1 MPVTMQQVLTEIDKD
16 EPNYA
21 AAAALGPEAL
31 PSLQMIIDADDPL
44 RAAKAAYAA
53 SLIGGPASVAVLK
66 TAAAHRDPQVRIAAA
81 HGLKNS
87 ADAAPSE
94 VLGQLLEDHDS
105 GVRKSALSTVGAL
118 RRSDLN
124 DRVAAIAKQ
133 DPEEHLR
140 TAAKAAVKQQKPR

>member
-1 MPVTMQQVLTEIDKD
+1 MQQVLQEIDKD
-16 EPNYA
+16 EPNYPA
-21 AAAALGPEAL
+21 LAALGPEAL
-31 PSLQMIIDADDPL
+31 PWLQMIIDADDPL

-53 SLIGGPASVAVLK
+53 SLIGGPAAVEALK

-87 ADAAPSE
+87 ADAAPTE
-94 VLGQLLEDHDS
+94 TLGKLLEDHDS
-105 GVRKSALSTVGAL
+105 GVRKSALSTAGAL
-118 RRSDLN
+118 NRPDLN

-140 TAAKAAVKQQKPR
+140 TAATAAVKKQKPR